1 MVLAGFGLV
10 ASVALALSVA
20 VPADAIPGPIPPSPP
35 TPQPSSVRATDI
47 APLVSKAMKSP
58 AGGPL
63 VENSDSP
70 TAHPLDKSV
79 SNEDF
84 IRDSLKPATTFDASK
99 ATLTGREE
107 YADDYVDSAGQ
118 KWALTS
124 AVPKNAL
131 GPDGAWVPISTT
143 VKKNAAG
150 NLSDQLHPLSP
161 VFSSSADSSKLLQVT
176 RHGATAALSLIG
188 AHASAAT
195 LTNAAEGSTVSY
207 RGVLPNTDLSY
218 QVVGPGVSEQLTLD
232 SAPTE
237 ALTYSW
243 HLSAPG
249 LSDSVNQFGDHDLI
263 GKDGAVVFSIPVPVM
278 WDSSGITDVQQ
289 AAYANVAMTV
299 TPAGDG
305 FDLTLKPDQEWL
317 ASKDRVYP
325 VQVDPTIN
333 PGGTAFHAYNSNGA
347 TRSDGVLVGNSR
359 IGSANTI
366 WRTVVTYNFSS
377 IAGKEVIGGAIGVTY
392 GNDGTTTNRGG
403 EADWASCVGYSCNG
417 TQLGTFSVA
426 SGSGQ
431 TSGQGVADAYAH
443 WTATNQ
449 FANNAMMR
457 GDESAAYTYKFLY
470 TSLALAYKDYPSVTA
485 IVAPSPASGSINQP
499 LDPYYRV
506 TGSESGLAY
515 QYQTWTDNAGAN
527 GTLIYTSPWG
537 GDMQQLPQHGPIP
550 QVQAQTTYRWQA
562 FVKDGYDNVLG
573 GVWGAVTT
581 VRPGPL
587 SRSFTTE
594 TPSPAPNDGMLP
606 LDGSIQ
612 TTLTPTLSATP
623 NPDAQPGSTIRYLI
637 TTGSDGVSG
646 LLVQSDDLPAT
657 TTSWTVPAGVL
668 QDGGSYTWRISSYDG
683 VSRWDS
689 AWKESF
695 KVNLRLG
702 TGGPSPYDSA
712 GPVSVNLANGNVSMS
727 FSSPTVNT
735 VGGAIGESFSY
746 NSQGTSA
753 SGLLARYF
761 DATPVGGASPVW
773 DFTGRTPVLT
783 RIDPAINFNWGL
795 GSPGSG
801 VPVDTFMVK
810 WTGYLTLPA
819 GSYTFGVKRDDGVN
833 MYLWDPGFNDNAHK
847 HQMISQWVDGTSNT
861 SANIQDGSTSA
872 YTFGAAP
879 VPIEVDFYEHGSPAS
894 IDLYSKISGGTY
906 TEIAPSQYTRSIESL
921 PVGWNTSTPLIGAG
935 TAYTFAQVTEGAV
948 TLTDASGG
956 IHTYTKQPDGSY
968 QPPAGEH
975 DTLSLDA
982 TGKVT
987 VTGEDGTVYAFDG
1000 SGRVYSTATP
1010 ADASKPANPIP
1021 FYRTGSTEVASVV
1034 DPLSKN
1040 TITPV
1045 TLLSYDRRVEF
1056 AYGDELVTTP
1066 GLRLTS
1072 ADDTTS
1078 SRACPTPAG
1087 FSDAPAGMLCR
1098 IIYPGHVSGA
1108 DDTTQLLYDDSGRLV
1123 RIIDPG
1129 GEVTDFGYTGML
1141 LTSIRSPFANDWLAA
1156 TNTPH
1161 SAAQLTTIEYTGTKV
1176 TKVQLPAPD
1185 GVDLTTRP
1193 TKTYAY
1199 PSDGKTTVDVT
1210 GLVLPAGVPN
1220 AEIVTFNEALQ
1231 TTSVKDALGLT
1242 THQTWAPTKD
1252 LPTSTIDGY
1261 GHETTTIYD
1270 PITDRAT
1277 DSYGPAST
1285 SCFSPALVPN
1295 GSCAVPP
1302 AHSHTDYDTAAGVAM
1317 VGLNFAWWA
1326 NQQWAGTPTGYS
1338 LGIPGDTT
1346 GAIDKDWSTSAPG
1359 VSGIGADNFSAQ
1371 ATGYITF
1378 PSTGDYYFRFLVD
1391 DSATLWIDDAQ
1402 VLKIATHGT
1411 SGDSL
1416 KVTATAGDRKRIR
1429 IQYSEIGGPASLRF
1443 QWKVGTGGTYS
1454 AVTGGALT
1462 PDYGLVTQASSDDS
1476 VPSGGPGQ
1484 VAPTTSTVTDYG
1496 SSPWLGEAHTTTLD
1510 PGGLNLISTVNYETP
1525 GSGYLRQLNSI
1536 KPAGS
1541 GTTSTNLYY
1550 GATQSYGAAL
1560 GISQVC
1566 GLATSTVQYGAL
1578 EKTTG
1583 PVNSS
1588 LVAQSMTTI
1597 YDLLGRPVAQQRNG
1611 DSDWAC
1617 TYYDSRGRVSKQTIP
1632 IPGTP
1637 PSTRTLTYHFTDSV
1651 HNNPETTSVTD
1662 TASGGTGDA
1671 TTTTD
1676 LLGRTTGYLDVWGTS
1691 TTTHYMDLTGRV
1703 DLVTTTP
1710 AGGGTT
1716 SVKYEPDDH
1725 NQLHAVYLDGSSTAS
1740 ATVSYD
1746 ATTRLLSSVAYAN
1759 GTSLASITRDSS
1771 TGATTG
1777 MAWAFPATQPG
1788 ISDSVIRSQSG
1799 RILQDAF
1806 TDGASTDTST
1816 YTYDAAGR
1824 LTQAAI
1830 PGHVLNYFFAASG
1843 GCGANTAAGADGN
1856 RTSFEDHHGA
1866 TTTTTTYCYD
1876 NADRLTSTTASG
1888 TGLDPVSSGLSP
1900 GATLAYDAHGNTTTL
1915 ADETLNY
1922 DSSNRHTQ
1930 TVVGSTTITYKRD
1943 ATDRIIERDIL
1954 VGATTTSVIRYLYA
1968 GGGDAPWGTTDATGT
1983 LTQRTV
1989 SLPGG
1994 AMMLINTGT
2003 AGTVWSYPN
2012 LHGDEVVTA
2021 DNSGTR
2027 SVGHASY
2034 DPFGQ
2039 PIDPST
2045 GNIGTTTADDAV
2057 PDTSNGNQADDGW
2070 VGSHQKLYEHL
2081 GTVATVEMGARQ
2093 YVAALGRFLSV
2104 DPVPGGNANAY
2115 NYPNDPINGSDLSG
2129 KLSADSA
2136 EHYANAPAG
2145 YIVSVLPNGAIIAQ
2159 LRASA
2164 NICLIFRCP
2173 TAKAP
2178 RPPKPTAAPVC
2189 GFMSSVPCLGV
2200 GVAPSKA
2207 GVERLIGLCVG
2218 LCVELGDV
2226 REGSETRQAL
2236 YIGVGPEAGL
2246 KGGKSNTIGNAG
2258 AGVFWQSECSVGIG
2272 GFGGTV
2278 SFLTDLG
2285 TTGEYGA
2292 GAGVGVD
2299 IGCSTGLLFEG

>member
-1 MVLAGFGLV
+1 M
-10 ASVALALSVA
+10 
-20 VPADAIPGPIPPSPP
+20 
-35 TPQPSSVRATDI
+35 
-47 APLVSKAMKSP
+47 
-58 AGGPL
+58 
-63 VENSDSP
+63 
-70 TAHPLDKSV
+70 DKSAL
-79 SNEDF
+79 NEDF
-84 IRDSLKPATTFDASK
+84 IRDSLKPSTSFDASK

-107 YADDYVDSAGQ
+107 YADDYVDSSGQ

-124 AVPKNAL
+124 AVPKNVL
-131 GPDGAWVPISTT
+131 GPDGAWVPFSTT

-176 RHGATAALSLIG
+176 RHGTTAALSLIG

-195 LTNAAEGSTVSY
+195 LTNAVAGSTVSY
-207 RGVLPNTDLSY
+207 RGVLANTDLSY
-218 QVVGPGVSEQLTLD
+218 QVVGPGVSEQLTLV
-232 SAPTE
+232 SAP
-237 ALTYSW
+237 AAAQTYNW

-263 GKDGAVVFSIPVPVM
+263 GKDGTVVFSIPAPVM
-278 WDSSGITDVQQ
+278 WDSSGIANVQQ
-289 AAYANVAMTV
+289 AAYANVAMSV

-325 VQVDPTIN
+325 VQIDPTIN

-366 WRTVVTYNFSS
+366 WRTVVTYNYSS

-431 TSGQGVADAYAH
+431 TTGQGVADAYAH

-485 IVAPSPASGSINQP
+485 IVPPSPASGSTAQS
-499 LDPYYRV
+499 LTPYYRV

-515 QYQTWTDNAGAN
+515 QYKTWTDNAGAN
-527 GTLIYTSPWG
+527 GTLIYTSPWA
-537 GDMQQLPQHGPIP
+537 GDTQQLPQFGPTP

-573 GVWGAVTT
+573 GTWGAVSTL
-581 VRPGPL
+581 RSGPA

-594 TPSPAPNDGMLP
+594 TPSPAPMSGMLP

-612 TTLTPTLSATP
+612 STLTPTLSATP
-623 NPDAQPGSTIRYLI
+623 NPAAQPGSTIRYQI

-657 TTSWTVPAGVL
+657 TPSWTVPAGIL

-683 VSRWDS
+683 VDHWASD
-689 AWKESF
+689 WKQSF

-712 GPVSVNLANGNVSMS
+712 GPVSVNLANGNASMS

-810 WTGYLTLPA
+810 WTGYLTLAA

-833 MYLWDPGFNDNAHK
+833 MYLWDPGYNDNAHK

-861 SANIQDGSTSA
+861 SANIQDGSSTA
-872 YTFGAAP
+872 YTFGATP

-894 IDLYSKISGGTY
+894 IDLYSKISGGAY
-906 TEIAPSQYTRSIESL
+906 TEIAPTRYTRSVESL

-935 TAYTFAQVTEGAV
+935 TAYTFAQVTEGSA

-968 QPPAGEH
+968 QPPGGEH
-975 DTLSLDA
+975 STLSLDA

-1040 TITPV
+1040 ATTPV

-1056 AYGDELVTTP
+1056 AYGDETITTP

-1072 ADDTTS
+1072 ADSTS

-1098 IIYPGHVSGA
+1098 IIYPNHVPGA
-1108 DDTTQLLYDDSGRLV
+1108 DDTTQLLYDSSGRLA

-1129 GEVTDFGYTGML
+1129 GEVTDFGYSGML
-1141 LTSIRSPFANDWLAA
+1141 LTTVRSPLANDWLAA
-1156 TNTPH
+1156 TGTTA
-1161 SAAQLTTIEYTGTKV
+1161 SAAQLTTIDYTGTKV
-1176 TKVQLPAPD
+1176 TSVKLPAPD
-1185 GVDLTTRP
+1185 GVDLSKRP

-1199 PSDGKTTVDVT
+1199 PSDGTATVDVT
-1210 GLVLPAGVPN
+1210 GLALPVGVSH
-1220 AEIVTFNEALQ
+1220 AEVATFNAALQ
-1231 TTSVKDALGLT
+1231 ATSVTDAMGLPT
-1242 THQTWAPTKD
+1242 QQTWAPTKD
-1252 LPTSTIDGY
+1252 LPTSTTDAY

-1270 PITDRAT
+1270 PVTDRVT
-1277 DSYGPAST
+1277 DSYGPASS
-1285 SCFSPALVPN
+1285 SCFSAALLPN

-1302 AHSHTDYDTAAGVAM
+1302 AHSHTDYDNTPAGPAM

-1346 GAIDKDWSTSAPG
+1346 GAIDKDWGTGAFG
-1359 VSGIGADNFSAQ
+1359 VAGIGADNLSAQ

-1378 PSTGDYYFRFLVD
+1378 PSTGTYYFQFAVD
-1391 DSATLWIDDAQ
+1391 DSATLWIDDTQ
-1402 VLKIATHGT
+1402 ELKIATYGT

-1416 KVTATAGDRKRIR
+1416 PVPVTAGDKKRIR
-1429 IQYSEIGGPASLRF
+1429 IQYSEIGGPASLHLR
-1443 QWKVGTGGTYS
+1443 WKLGLSGTYS
-1454 AVTGGALT
+1454 PVTGSALT
-1462 PDYGLVTQASSDDS
+1462 PDYGLVTKTSTDDS
-1476 VPSGGPGQ
+1476 VPAAPGVSTGQ
-1484 VAPTTSTVTDYG
+1484 VAPTTSTATDYG
-1496 SSPWLGEAHTTTLD
+1496 SSPWLGQAHTTTLD
-1510 PGGLNLISTVNYETP
+1510 PGGVNLTSTAYYETP
-1525 GSGYLRQLNSI
+1525 GSGYLRQLSSI
-1536 KPAGS
+1536 KPAGT

-1560 GISQVC
+1560 SISSQVC
-1566 GLATSTVQYGAL
+1566 GLATSTVQYGLL

-1588 LVAQSMTTI
+1588 SVAQSMTTI
-1597 YDLLGRPVAQQRNG
+1597 YDVLGRPVAQQRNG
-1611 DSDWAC
+1611 DTDWAC
-1617 TYYDSRGRVSKQTIP
+1617 TYYDSRGRVWKQTFP
-1632 IPGTP
+1632 EPGT
-1637 PSTRTLTYHFTDSV
+1637 PSTRTVTFHFTDSSN
-1651 HNNPETTSVTD
+1651 NNPETSSVTD
-1662 TASGGTGDA
+1662 TASGGAGDA
-1671 TTTTD
+1671 KTTTD
-1676 LLGRTTGYLDVWGTS
+1676 LLGRTADYFDVWGTH
-1691 TTTHYMDLTGRV
+1691 THTSYADLTGRL
-1703 DLVTTTP
+1703 DTVTTTP
-1710 AGGGTT
+1710 SGGDPT
-1716 SVKYEPDDH
+1716 SVTYGYDGN
-1725 NQLHAVYLDGSSTAS
+1725 NQVHYVYLDSSSTPT
-1740 ATVSYD
+1740 ATLSYD
-1746 ATTRLLSSVAYAN
+1746 GTTHLLSSVAYAN

-1771 TGATTG
+1771 TGATTA

-1788 ISDSVIRSQSG
+1788 IADSVIRSQSG
-1799 RILQDAF
+1799 RILQDALS
-1806 TDGASTDTST
+1806 DGTSTDTST
-1816 YTYDAAGR
+1816 YTYDAVGR
-1824 LTQAAI
+1824 LTHATI
-1830 PGHVLNYFFAASG
+1830 PGHDLSYLFAPSG
-1843 GCGANTAAGADGN
+1843 GCGANVAAGNDGN
-1856 RTSFEDHHGA
+1856 RTGFVDQHAS

-1876 NADRLTSTTASG
+1876 YADRLTSDSVVAPWSVSGANPVTAAGLTS
-1888 TGLDPVSSGLSP
+1888 TGSLPGLV
-1900 GATLAYDAHGNTTTL
+1900 YDGHGNTTTL
-1915 ADETLNY
+1915 ADQTLGY
-1922 DSSNRHTQ
+1922 DGTDRHM
-1930 TVVGSTTITYKRD
+1930 TTTIGTAPITTSITYKRD
-1943 ATDRIIERDIL
+1943 ATDRIIERD
-1954 VGATTTSVIRYLYA
+1954 ATDATVSTVTKYLYA
-1968 GGGDAPWGTTDATGT
+1968 GGGDAPWATIDGSGA
-1983 LTQRTV
+1983 LSRTV
-1989 SLPGG
+1989 SVPGG
-1994 AMMLINTGT
+1994 AMMIITTGGSH

-2012 LHGDEVVTA
+2012 LHGDEIVTA

-2027 SVGHASY
+2027 TAGHASY

-2039 PIDPST
+2039 PIDPVT
-2045 GNIGTTTADDAV
+2045 GNIGTVTGDDAV
-2057 PDTSNGNQADDGW
+2057 PDTSNGAQADDGW
-2070 VGSHQKLYEHL
+2070 VGSHQKLYEHA

-2093 YVAALGRFLSV
+2093 YVAALGRFLSI

-2115 NYPNDPINGSDLSG
+2115 VYPADPIGHFDLTGQSDC
-2129 KLSADSA
+2129 
-2136 EHYANAPAG
+2136 
-2145 YIVSVLPNGAIIAQ
+2145 
-2159 LRASA
+2159 SA
-2164 NICLIFRCP
+2164 NPFGDNCWGYNVADTNARVSFNEASNDINLGLAAAYF
-2173 TAKAP
+2173 ASFAEGDAP
-2178 RPPKPTAAPVC
+2178 LASGIRSF
-2189 GFMSSVPCLGV
+2189 GR
-2200 GVAPSKA
+2200 
-2207 GVERLIGLCVG
+2207 GVEEALQDSKYLGQDSRLFGNWTMGTKGVPRAPGGL
-2218 LCVELGDV
+2218 LNNSTKSLKLGW
-2226 REGSETRQAL
+2226 R
-2236 YIGVGPEAGL
+2236 
-2246 KGGKSNTIGNAG
+2246 KGGGYAY
-2258 AGVFWQSECSVGIG
+2258 
-2272 GFGGTV
+2272 FGLSHPSIKPDGH
-2278 SFLTDLG
+2278 FPLIRG
-2285 TTGEYGA
+2285 RR
-2292 GAGVGVD
+2292 
-2299 IGCSTGLLFEG
+2299 FF